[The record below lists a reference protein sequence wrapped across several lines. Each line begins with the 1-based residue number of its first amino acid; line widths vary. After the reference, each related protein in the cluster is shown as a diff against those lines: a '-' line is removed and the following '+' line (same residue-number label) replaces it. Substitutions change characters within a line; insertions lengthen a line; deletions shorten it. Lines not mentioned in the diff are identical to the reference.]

1 MLKNFRNSL
10 IAGIIIILPLTVTI
24 FVISFLIKNIGTPV
38 SELIFKPL
46 IKENFEFLSNSIV
59 GKTLLDIIATLLV
72 LILITVLG
80 FFSKFF
86 LGRYAISVFET
97 AVEKIPVA
105 KQIYK
110 TVKQIVDTF
119 SKQNKSVFQK
129 VVLVKFPHQDSYS
142 IGFLTGYI
150 TGEIL
155 EHLDEK
161 RCNIFVPTTPN
172 PTSGFFLIVKE
183 SELIFLEMTVSEGM
197 KLLISGGAVAP
208 EWHKK

>member
-38 SELIFKPL
+38 SELIFKPF
-46 IKENFEFLSNSIV
+46 IKENFEFLSNTIV
-59 GKTLLDIIATLLV
+59 GKTLLDIIATFLV

-86 LGRYAISVFET
+86 LGRFAINVFET
-97 AVEKIPVA
+97 AIEKIPVA

-142 IGFLTGYI
+142 IGFLTGYV
-150 TGEIL
+150 TGEIR

-172 PTSGFFLIVKE
+172 PTSGFFLIAKE

-208 EWHKK
+208 EWHHK